1 MKKIGILHG
10 KERSFP
16 EAFVARINSKNVSGV
31 VAEPVRIEKALQADP
46 SGYAVIIDRI
56 SQDVPFYRTW
66 LKNAAVTGTAVINN
80 PFWWSA
86 DDKYFNNCLME
97 KIGVPVPKTAIIPS
111 RDLPDDT
118 SNESFSNLAYPLDW
132 NTIFSYV
139 GFPAY
144 MKPFAGGGWKHVY
157 RLASADEFFNKHS
170 ETGQLVMLLQE
181 EIVFTEYYRC
191 YCIGG
196 KHVRIMPYEP
206 RNPHHLRYVSD
217 FNPGAELLQQMTD
230 IVLKINAY
238 LGYDFNTV
246 ELAVRDGIPYAID
259 FCNPAPDADINSV
272 GADNFEWVVETA
284 ASFAIEKALAHKEG
298 EDNLTWGEYVKRGSN
313 KIPIL

>member
-1 MKKIGILHG
+1 MKKIGILFG

-16 EAFVARINSKNVSGV
+16 EAFVERVNKKNVEGIL
-31 VAEPVRIEKALQADP
+31 AEPVRIDKAMQGES
-46 SGYAVIIDRI
+46 SGYAVIFDRI

-86 DDKYFNNCLME
+86 DDKYFNNCLMT
-97 KIGVPVPKTAIIPS
+97 KVDVPVPKTVILPS
-111 RDLPDDT
+111 RDLPTDT
-118 SNESFSNLAYPLDW
+118 SDESFSNLTFPLDW
-132 NTIFSYV
+132 DSIFKYV

-144 MKPFAGGGWKHVY
+144 MKPFEGGGWKHVY
-157 RLASADEFFNKHS
+157 KLSSPEEFFLKHS

-196 KHVRIMPYEP
+196 KYVRIMSYEP
-206 RNPHHLRYVSD
+206 RNPHHLRYVAD
-217 FNPGAELLQQMTD
+217 FKPSPERLKQMTD
-230 IVLKINAY
+230 IVLRINKY

-259 FCNPAPDADINSV
+259 FCNPAPDAERTSV
-272 GADNFEWVVETA
+272 GEENFEWVVETA
-284 ASFAIEKALAHKEG
+284 ANYAIEKALAHKDG
-298 EDNLTWGEYVKRGSN
+298 ADNLTWGEYVKRSSA
-313 KIPIL
+313 KTSLV